1 MKPKKL
7 MQSSKGRSSASVVKA
22 TAWAKANPH
31 EWDFSKVKPKERS
44 MAVAWEYG
52 RECFDQ
58 FLRYSPFIWER
69 GRKKHKKTKKP
80 FHALHSH
87 GLSQIFLTFWKSPH
101 WPKKPFLDLSPND
114 KKQAFPKLFHEEA
127 KTTSAELLGI
137 VKDVTPYT
145 PYERDAWKDFHKT
158 FQGYYAVEGDYQYP
172 SKKVF
177 LVDMHQGPDAILKSF
192 RDHLYRAGFKQGR
205 GRSTIE
211 KDLLALTVHRLY
223 PWFKTFKAM
232 DHVLGTSD
240 SNNTSVLATEH
251 VRAAYWNY
259 AQSRLGRGWGRKGG
273 KSKNTHP
280 LFEFSWVE

>member
-1 MKPKKL
+1 MTKTRKTSNRFHSPNL
-7 MQSSKGRSSASVVKA
+7 PQAI
-22 TAWAKANPH
+22 AWAKENRH

-145 PYERDAWKDFHKT
+145 PYERDAWKDFHRT
-158 FQGYYAVEGDYQYP
+158 FQGCYAVDGDYQYP

-177 LVDMHQGPDAILKSF
+177 LVDMRQGPDAILKSF